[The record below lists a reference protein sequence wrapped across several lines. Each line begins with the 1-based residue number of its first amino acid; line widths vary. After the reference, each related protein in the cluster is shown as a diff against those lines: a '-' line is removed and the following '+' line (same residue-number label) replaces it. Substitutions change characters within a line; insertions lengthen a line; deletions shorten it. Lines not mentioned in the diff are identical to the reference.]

1 MSEPAR
7 ATRVPPLAL
16 PALVAGGIIIGF
28 SPILMR
34 FSEIGPTATAFH
46 RIFLALPILFAW
58 MAVERRRRA
67 NSARIPVSLG
77 EILLAALPGL
87 FFAGDLVFWH
97 WAIALTSVANG
108 TLLANMAPLLVT
120 IGAWVLFGER
130 VGLRFMIG
138 MAAAVGG
145 AVLLVGGSASQ
156 GTPGNLRG
164 DGFALSAVVF
174 YAGYI
179 LSLARLRS
187 RFTTASIMAWSSVSA
202 AAALLVITLILG
214 ESFWPGSMAGWLVLL
229 TLSWIGHIGG
239 QSLITF
245 ALAHLPASFGSVT
258 LLLQPAVAAALAW
271 VLLNEPLGP
280 WQMAGAVF
288 ILTGIVQAQR
298 GSSGP

>member
-58 MAVERRRRA
+58 MDVERRRRA
-67 NSARIPVSLG
+67 NSARIPVSPG

-108 TLLANMAPLLVT
+108 TLLANMTPLLVT

-145 AVLLVGGSASQ
+145 AVLLVGGSAWQ

-174 YAGYI
+174 YAGYL

-202 AAALLVITLILG
+202 AAALLVMTLILG

-288 ILTGIVQAQR
+288 ILTGIVQARR